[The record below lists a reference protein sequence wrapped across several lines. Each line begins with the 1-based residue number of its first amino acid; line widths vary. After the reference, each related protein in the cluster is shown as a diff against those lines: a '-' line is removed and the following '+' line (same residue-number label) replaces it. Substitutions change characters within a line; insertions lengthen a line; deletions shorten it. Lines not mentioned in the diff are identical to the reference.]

1 MIQRAKHI
9 NDFLRKA
16 VLCTLQK
23 GEDNAIS
30 SSDLRRKINL
40 NYNIKLDYRSLTFAI
55 ETLRREGYVIISSNK
70 GYYFP
75 KTLDEISHYINKES
89 KRARSIFY
97 TIKSAK
103 ALEKQMLNAEN
114 QTTISESEE
123 I

>member
-55 ETLRREGYVIISSNK
+55 ETLRREGSVIISSNK

-75 KTLDEISHYINKES
+75 KALDEISHYINKES
-89 KRARSIFY
+89 KRARSIFIQFNLLKHLKSKCLMQK
-97 TIKSAK
+97 IK
-103 ALEKQMLNAEN
+103 
-114 QTTISESEE
+114 
-123 I
+123 

>member
-1 MIQRAKHI
+1 MTKIKLKEKILSA
-9 NDFLRKA
+9 LRE
-16 VLCTLQK
+16 
-23 GEDNAIS
+23 GEENAI
-30 SSDLRRKINL
+30 NL
-40 NYNIKLDYRSLTFAI
+40 CEMQRIAGLDNRSTRLVI
-55 ETLRREGYVIISSNK
+55 ENLRREGYVIISSNK